1 MKIEAPAKINLGL
14 DVLCRRPDGYHEV
27 DMIMQTIE
35 LFDTVTIEKTA
46 EPGIMLSTNKP
57 ELPND
62 EGNLAY
68 KAARLLFETCGA
80 KDTGVRIHI
89 EKRIPMAAGLAGGS
103 TDCAAVLSG
112 MNTLFSYGLSE
123 EKLMALGKTLGAD
136 VPYCLLQ
143 GTARSQG
150 IGEKLTPLPKMMR
163 CPVLIAKP
171 GVAVSTKAVYEGLHL
186 DEKTVHPDIDA
197 LEEDIKR
204 QDLAALAKDMGN
216 LLATVT
222 EELHPVIKEIRA
234 LMEKHGAVRAMMSGS
249 GPTVFGLFSDM
260 KKAQEAEKAMRSSN
274 LAPDVCLTSISE

>member
-27 DMIMQTIE
+27 DMIMQTID

-46 EPGIMLSTNKP
+46 EPGITLSTNKP
-57 ELPND
+57 GLPND

-68 KAARLLFETCGA
+68 KAAKLLLETCGE
-80 KDTGVRIHI
+80 KDAGVRIHI

-112 MNTLFSYGLSE
+112 MNTLFSFGLSME
-123 EKLMALGKTLGAD
+123 RLMELGKTLGAD

-171 GVAVSTKAVYEGLHL
+171 GVSVSTKAVYEGLRL
-186 DEKTVHPDIDA
+186 NEETAHPDIDA
-197 LEEDIKR
+197 LEQDIRR

-234 LMEKHGAVRAMMSGS
+234 LMESHGALRAMMSGS

-260 KKAQEAEKAMRSSN
+260 KTAQEAEKAMRDAN
-274 LAPDVCLTSISE
+274 LAPDVCLCAVL

>member
-1 MKIEAPAKINLGL
+1 MIMQAPAKINLGL

-27 DMIMQTIE
+27 DMIMQTID
-35 LFDTVTIEKTA
+35 LFDTVTIEKS
-46 EPGIMLSTNKP
+46 EKPGIELSTNKP

-68 KAARLLFETCGA
+68 KAAKLLFETCGE
-80 KDTGVRIHI
+80 KESGVRIHI

-112 MNTLFSYGLSE
+112 MNTLFSFGLSME
-123 EKLMALGKTLGAD
+123 RLMELGKTLGAD

-150 IGEKLTPLPKMMR
+150 IGEKLTPLPKMMC

-171 GVAVSTKAVYEGLHL
+171 GVAVSTKAVYEGLRL
-186 DEKTVHPDIDA
+186 DEATAHPDIDA
-197 LEEDIKR
+197 LESDIRR

-234 LMEKHGAVRAMMSGS
+234 LMEAHGALRAMMSGS

-260 KKAQEAEKAMRSSN
+260 KTAQEAEAAMRDAN